1 MFGDFQENAPENCEK
16 CAGFCCV
23 ALEIPKSSAGTLTKT
38 ANKVCE
44 FLDLSPSGT
53 GHRCSTYESRRE
65 KGFETCQHY
74 RCHGAGPL
82 VTAKAM
88 ESGWIREDGT
98 FKPSAIRFY
107 EAAYRIRNYLDLEDS
122 LRAAWIFP
130 VFQTKPTQFENA
142 CRRIHE
148 TLEKE
153 GRLTDEHGNDAD
165 PEAVIEWFFR
175 NVRRPRK
182 GLLGFLF
189 PQRDTQEKD

>member
-1 MFGDFQENAPENCEK
+1 MPEEFDGTNSENCEK

-44 FLDLSPSGT
+44 FLDLSPAGT
-53 GHRCSTYESRRE
+53 GHRCSTYGSRKE
-65 KGFETCQHY
+65 KGFETCLHY

-82 VTAKAM
+82 VTAEAIHS
-88 ESGWIREDGT
+88 EWIRSDGT
-98 FKPSAIRFY
+98 FEPEAVKFY
-107 EAAYRIRNYLDLEDS
+107 EAAYRINGYLDLEDS
-122 LRAAWIFP
+122 LRAAQFFP
-130 VFQTKPTQFENA
+130 FFQKKPTEFESA
-142 CRRIHE
+142 CRKIRE

-175 NVRRPRK
+175 NVKRPER
-182 GLLGFLF
+182 GIFGFLF
-189 PQRDTQEKD
+189 PRKDPQED